1 MSEKKTADK
10 KAYAAEY
17 RKTHPKSKEDQ
28 REYMKKYI
36 AESESVDCP
45 VCAAAG
51 YSGKFKTYN
60 AYKHNT
66 SKKHLEAEKILK
78 AKGELAKREK
88 EEAELLAKAQEE
100 ANKPKP
106 PTPAPRKKKEETP
119 KTTPTPAPR
128 KKAEEKPKEKPE
140 SLKALEDYSSSEDE
154 EPKKENKIKEFALK
168 LQGKKID
175 SAEVAKFIQTHFES
189 SANPARSSAT
199 KTVRLNKNASLWK
212 KVSTELDGKT
222 FKYLGDHFGE
232 IVAKAYD
239 KPNSQADFAQ
249 MLKMVIANFSKVPAK
264 ELERLTTLVR
274 ELKQKQVSS
283 ST

>member
-1 MSEKKTADK
+1 MSEKKEKKTADK

-17 RKTHPKSKEDQ
+17 RKNHPKSKEEQ
-28 REYMKKYI
+28 KSYMKKYI

-51 YSGKFKTYN
+51 YSGKMKTYN

-66 SKKHLEAEKILK
+66 TKKHLEAEKILK

-106 PTPAPRKKKEETP
+106 PTPAPRKKKEE
-119 KTTPTPAPR
+119 
-128 KKAEEKPKEKPE
+128 KAEEKPAEKKHE
-140 SLKALEDYSSSEDE
+140 SLKALEGYSSSEDE
-154 EPKKENKIKEFALK
+154 EPKKENELKEFSLK

-189 SANPARSSAT
+189 SANPARSSST

-212 KVSTELDGKT
+212 KVSTELNSKS
-222 FKYLGDHFGE
+222 FKYLGDNFGE

-249 MLKMVIANFSKVPAK
+249 MLKMVIANFTKVPAK

-274 ELKQKQVSS
+274 QLKQKQVSEA
-283 ST
+283 T